1 MSDAD
6 RCPTCREWLFS
17 FERRDH
23 TCKPEWLASDADDGP
38 WDPADASTVRGRDAE
53 EAAEA
58 FAEKCDD
65 EGDVIRAGS
74 IDVFVAPVDKPNEV
88 ERWRVTA
95 EAVVNY
101 SAGRLESQEKT

>member
-1 MSDAD
+1 MDAD
-6 RCPTCREWLFS
+6 T
-17 FERRDH
+17 
-23 TCKPEWLASDADDGP
+23 AGAM
-38 WDPADASTVRGRDAE
+38 WDPADASTVRGRDAG

-88 ERWRVTA
+88 EHWRVTA

-101 SAGRLESQEKT
+101 SAGRLEPKSEAT